1 MTAILATFRE
11 WEYLLRSVEE
21 QITVYTYHKILEY
34 FNTTKILNRTQYRWA
49 QFLQS
54 FNFKGVYGKG
64 RLNEKADALSRRMDY
79 RPEKVSNFDY
89 YTSFRLNQYFG
100 HERDIL

>member
-1 MTAILATFRE
+1 MTAIVAAFRE

-21 QITVYTYHKILEY
+21 QITVSTYHKILEY
-34 FNTTKILNRTQYRWA
+34 FNITRILNRTQYRWA

-54 FNFKGVYGKG
+54 LNFKGVYSKE

-79 RPEKVSNFDY
+79 RPEEVSNSDH
-89 YTSFRLNQYFG
+89 YTLFR
-100 HERDIL
+100 HV